1 MSFSFFKA
9 RPKSP
14 QEIARATKDSL
25 LALDSPTVVE
35 VKFLE
40 KALEEVDKNFSAMK
54 IMLCGDGE
62 SEPNTDQILQLTIEI
77 CNDDVIP
84 LLIHKLL
91 IFGWQARKDL
101 VLCWSVLLKQQV
113 NDTYCC
119 ANYIENHLELLDFLV
134 VCYDNK
140 DAALTCGNMLRECI
154 KFRSL
159 AKYILESASFHFFFK
174 YVELPNFD
182 VASDAFATF
191 KDLLTK
197 HSKEVSEYLTS
208 HYDEFFEMYGKLLTS
223 ENYVTRRQSLKLLT
237 DFLLEPPNSHIMK
250 RYILEIRY
258 LKVIMTLLRDSSKN
272 IQLSAFHIFKVF
284 VANPN
289 KTHEIKIILAKNCE
303 KLLDLLRS
311 LSIGKGS
318 EDEQFEEEK
327 EMIIKEVERVSRFI
341 NRERPS

>member
-1 MSFSFFKA
+1 MSFSFFKP
-9 RPKSP
+9 RPKTP
-14 QEIARATKDSL
+14 QEVVRTTKDSL
-25 LALDSPTVVE
+25 LALDTPTVVE
-35 VKFLE
+35 VKALE
-40 KALEEVDKNFSAMK
+40 KALEEVGRNFSTMRL
-54 IMLCGDGE
+54 MLCGDGE
-62 SEPNTDQILQLTIEI
+62 SEPSTDQILQFALEI
-77 CNDDVIP
+77 CNEDVIP
-84 LLIHKLL
+84 LLVHKLHV
-91 IFGWQARKDL
+91 FGWQARKDL

-113 NDTYCC
+113 DDTYCC
-119 ANYIENHLELLDFLV
+119 VEYIENHLELLDFLV

-140 DAALTCGNMLRECI
+140 DAALTCGTMLRECI
-154 KFRSL
+154 KFQTL
-159 AKYILESASFHFFFK
+159 AKYILESTSFELFFK

-197 HSKEVSEYLTS
+197 HSKEVAEYLTS
-208 HYDEFFEMYGKLLTS
+208 HYSEFFEMYEKLLTS
-223 ENYVTRRQSLKLLT
+223 ANYVTRRQSLKLLT

-250 RYILEIRY
+250 QYILEIRY
-258 LKVIMTLLRDSSKN
+258 LKVIMTLLKDSSKN

-311 LSIGKGS
+311 LSVGKGS

-327 EMIIKEVERVSRFI
+327 EMIMKEIERTSRFI
-341 NRERPS
+341 NRER